1 MVIEWYV
8 FISLDALLNS
18 LEEIVIAVDST
29 YRITF
34 LNRTGE
40 ERLGVHAENVLGKT
54 ISKVLGRESVITP
67 LLKKTIGETRPV
79 RGTDAEIVPAGNR
92 LFDFACTPVMEKGNT
107 TGAVILLREKKGFF
121 DKDAGQYDSMGYL
134 LSTVAHEVKNP
145 LAGIKGAAQL
155 LKGELSGKVLKHL
168 EVILKETDR
177 LDEVVKNY
185 LFVGRNPV
193 FNRLNIH
200 EVIEEAVTVM
210 IGQLKKGKI
219 TLRRAYDPSLPAIK
233 GDEGKL
239 LQVFLNI
246 IKNAS
251 EAMPDGGTLE
261 ITTKPSFEYLI
272 EKNRKKKK
280 RFGVISFTDSG
291 TGIAKENIEK
301 IFLPFFTSKKSGTG
315 LGLAIS
321 QKIILDHRGLI
332 KVRPVASGGTVVDV
346 YLPLA

>member
-1 MVIEWYV
+1 MS
-8 FISLDALLNS
+8 ISLDALLNS
-18 LEEIVIAVDST
+18 LEEIVIAVDSS

-40 ERLGVHAENVLGKT
+40 EKLGVHAE
-54 ISKVLGRESVITP
+54 KVLGRAIGNILGKESVITP
-67 LLKKTIGETRPV
+67 LLKRTVGETRPV
-79 RGTDAEIVPAGNR
+79 SGIDAEIVPAGNR
-92 LFDFACTPVMEKGNT
+92 RFDFTCNPVIEKGNMI
-107 TGAVILLREKKGFF
+107 GAVILLREKKGFF
-121 DKDAGQYDSMGYL
+121 DKDSGQYDSMGYL

-155 LKGELSGKVLKHL
+155 LRNELAGKGTKHL

-193 FNRLNIH
+193 FNSLNIH
-200 EVIEEAVTVM
+200 EVIEEAINVM
-210 IGQLKKGKI
+210 SGELKGRKI
-219 TLRRAYDPSLPAIK
+219 TLRRAYDPSLPAVR

-239 LQVFLNI
+239 LQVFRNI
-246 IKNAS
+246 IKNAV
-251 EAMPDGGTLE
+251 EAMPDGGTCE
-261 ITTKPSFEYLI
+261 ITTKPAFEYLI

-280 RFGVISFTDSG
+280 RFSVISFTDSG
-291 TGIAKENIEK
+291 MGIARENIEK

-321 QKIILDHRGLI
+321 QKIILDHKGLI
-332 KVRPVASGGTVVDV
+332 KVRPVVSGGTVVDV
-346 YLPLA
+346 YLPFA